1 MFVAW
6 TTGDA
11 KIVGSDAEA
20 ANALN
25 HTFHASTVHSY
36 AVLFRHLPANSSGN
50 VVAFPWLASERL
62 VLIVWRRMRLALMCC
77 MAAAVHEAPGV

>member
-11 KIVGSDAEA
+11 KIVGSDEEA

-25 HTFHASTVHSY
+25 HTFHASMVHSY
-36 AVLFRHLPANSSGN
+36 AVILARLPAKSLRD
-50 VVAFPWLASERL
+50 VVAFWWLAS
-62 VLIVWRRMRLALMCC
+62 C
-77 MAAAVHEAPGV
+77 PS

>member
-11 KIVGSDAEA
+11 KIVGSDEEA

-25 HTFHASTVHSY
+25 HTFHASTVIPH
-36 AVLFRHLPANSSGN
+36 AVF
-50 VVAFPWLASERL
+50 
-62 VLIVWRRMRLALMCC
+62 
-77 MAAAVHEAPGV
+77 

>member
-20 ANALN
+20 ANLLN

-36 AVLFRHLPANSSGN
+36 AVPSAHLPANSLVD
-50 VVAFPWLASERL
+50 VVAFPWLAS
-62 VLIVWRRMRLALMCC
+62 CPPD
-77 MAAAVHEAPGV
+77 AAWC